1 MRACDRIGSTS
12 GIEFRSSSV
21 CEIGA
26 LYCRGGSTHGMFKL
40 KAIALCVHANAGRKM
55 PLAQAHPF
63 QPMPVTHEEADPQE
77 VSECSAAVTAANEK
91 YCN

>member
-1 MRACDRIGSTS
+1 
-12 GIEFRSSSV
+12 
-21 CEIGA
+21 
-26 LYCRGGSTHGMFKL
+26 MFKL

-77 VSECSAAVTAANEK
+77 VSVLVVPQYSNRGE
-91 YCN
+91 

>member
-1 MRACDRIGSTS
+1 MVRASHAHLRSRIGVV
-12 GIEFRSSSV
+12 FRSSSV

-77 VSECSAAVTAANEK
+77 VSGAAVLPRRMN
-91 YCN
+91 

>member
-1 MRACDRIGSTS
+1 MHARLRSRTGSGS
-12 GIEFRSSSV
+12 GVVFRSSSV

-26 LYCRGGSTHGMFKL
+26 LCCRRGSTHGMFKL

-77 VSECSAAVTAANEK
+77 VSVLVVPQYSNRGE
-91 YCN
+91 